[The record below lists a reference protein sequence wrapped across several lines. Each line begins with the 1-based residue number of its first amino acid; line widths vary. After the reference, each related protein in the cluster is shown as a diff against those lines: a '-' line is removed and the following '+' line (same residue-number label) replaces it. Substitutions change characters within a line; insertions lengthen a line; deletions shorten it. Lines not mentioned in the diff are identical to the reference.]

1 MERRLHL
8 VESGP
13 FAPHRCPSIAL
24 ASAEL
29 RRPRHL
35 HAVRDGAG
43 AASPGRSTIPEA
55 RPPLPSRR
63 R

>member
-13 FAPHRCPSIAL
+13 FAPHRWPSIAL

-35 HAVRDGAG
+35 YAVRDGAS
-43 AASPGRSTIPEA
+43 APPPAQSPAPEA
-55 RPPLPSRR
+55 RAPFPSRR
-63 R
+63 Q

>member
-13 FAPHRCPSIAL
+13 FAPQRWPSIAL

-29 RRPRHL
+29 RRPRRL
-35 HAVRDGAG
+35 HVVRGGAG
-43 AASPGRSTIPEA
+43 TPSTAQGVSPEA
-55 RPPLPSRR
+55 RAPLPSRR
-63 R
+63 Q